1 MTRKSADN
9 ERVALFAGSFN
20 PFTRGHLD
28 ILRRGLNIFD
38 RVVVCVG
45 YNVSKTTLYDNE
57 IHSRLDRIR
66 AAVGNNP
73 RVEVA
78 AYSGLTVDAAK
89 HFGAVALLRGVRSV
103 SDFDYESRMADI
115 NRKIAGI
122 DTVMLLAAPE
132 WASVSSSVVR
142 ELEGFGYDV
151 SAFLP
156 DNNELQK

>member
-1 MTRKSADN
+1 MTRKSVDMQ
-9 ERVALFAGSFN
+9 RVALFAGSFN

-28 ILRRGLNIFD
+28 ILRRGLDIFD

-45 YNVSKTTLYDNE
+45 FNASKSTFSEGEMQT
-57 IHSRLDRIR
+57 RLGRIKD
-66 AAVGNNP
+66 AVGDNP
-73 RVEVA
+73 RVDVV
-78 AYSGLTVDAAK
+78 AYSGLTVDAARQ
-89 HFGAVALLRGVRSV
+89 FGAVALLRGVRSV

-115 NRKIAGI
+115 NRRLTGI

-142 ELEGFGYDV
+142 ELESYGTDV

-156 DNNELQK
+156 DKNELQK